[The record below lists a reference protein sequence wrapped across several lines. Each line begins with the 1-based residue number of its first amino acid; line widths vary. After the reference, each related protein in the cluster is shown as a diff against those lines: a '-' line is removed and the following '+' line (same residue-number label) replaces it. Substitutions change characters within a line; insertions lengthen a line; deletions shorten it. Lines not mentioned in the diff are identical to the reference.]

1 METLVVVITAALV
14 LASWGLYALV
24 LNLGRTR

>member
-1 METLVVVITAALV
+1 METWVVVITATLV

-24 LNLGRTR
+24 LSLGRSR